1 MRAFQS
7 NTNYSRE
14 ALKSA
19 GEAMRTLFSYNLQAI
34 QWSGPALI
42 SGMAAVLG
50 PSRKTLPIS
59 RLLRIS
65 LRIPLH
71 SIACNLPFR

>member
-34 QWSGPALI
+34 QWIGPVLI
-42 SGMAAVLG
+42 SGIGFVSSFA
-50 PSRKTLPIS
+50 
-59 RLLRIS
+59 
-65 LRIPLH
+65 
-71 SIACNLPFR
+71 